1 MNSIENA
8 IDRLVSEI
16 KYVLL
21 NMKDANSLPI
31 TELFD
36 ILELRI
42 KETAELVDDPKF
54 PRLTDRFNNIGSRII
69 PHMTG
74 EQVGFCIDDISD
86 KTAILANFCDQDL
99 LLELFSRDANIAKN
113 LSETQAQE
121 LLTSLLESSVSDE
134 MEEDLVTYVISN
146 INTDT
151 LLEQISEDSLL
162 ETTIERCSASNI
174 LTAVAR
180 SL

>member
-8 IDRLVSEI
+8 IDTLVSEI
-16 KYVLL
+16 KKAISTIQDV
-21 NMKDANSLPI
+21 NKMSN

-36 ILELRI
+36 ILDTRI
-42 KETAELVDDPKF
+42 KRMEEPQFNYLEN
-54 PRLTDRFNNIGSRII
+54 RYNNIGQNVI

-74 EQVGFCIDDISD
+74 EQIGFCISDKSD
-86 KTAILANFCDQDL
+86 KTDL
-99 LLELFSRDANIAKN
+99 LVNFTDEELLDELFSRDSNIAKN
-113 LSETQAQE
+113 LSEEQSQE

-134 MEEDLVTYVISN
+134 MEEDLITYVISN